1 MDRQRSRIILIT
13 LLLTLKK
20 KNREKK
26 KEKRD
31 HCLNARRAGEEKVLY
46 VKGQIRRE
54 TNSFEFFLLN
64 KYSNQFVFIKTNF
77 INFKIN
83 NNISI

>member
-54 TNSFEFFLLN
+54 TNSFEFFLPY
-64 KYSNQFVFIKTNF
+64 KCPNQFVCILTNF
-77 INFKIN
+77 INLKIN
-83 NNISI
+83 DNVSI